1 MKISLFTALLPE
13 FTMEEIAQTAS
24 SLGYNGLELRVCDM
38 TEKMK
43 ASGVSFWGEHKN
55 DIGIKNFREKVPG
68 IKRVCEKY
76 KLEIPLL
83 ATYCMT
89 FERDQIEEVAKSM
102 GLLGV
107 KAFRVRPPWF
117 MRAENPDPD
126 FRKLSKETEKDME
139 FIVKICEKHDLRA
152 CVETHMNSIAPSAAL
167 VMKII
172 DRFDPKYVGA
182 IYDPGNTMQ
191 EGSENLRLSI
201 QMLGKYLAHV
211 HVKNTKWTEQE
222 KKKDGTRVFKPEMA
236 KLNEGFLDL
245 KQVFDELKLAGYNGW
260 LSVEDFT
267 VKADKKACLKEDI
280 NYMRRLWN

>member
-13 FTMEEIAQTAS
+13 FGMEEIAQTAS
-24 SLGYNGLELRVCDM
+24 SLGYSGLELRVCDL

-43 ASGVSFWGEHKN
+43 AGGVSFWGEHKN
-55 DIGIKNFREKVPG
+55 DIGVKNFREKVPG

-76 KLEIPLL
+76 KLEIPML

-89 FERDQIEEVAKSM
+89 FERDLIEEIAKNM

-107 KAFRVRPPWF
+107 RAFRVRPPWY
-117 MRAENPDPD
+117 MRAESPNPD
-126 FRKLSKETEKDME
+126 FRKLSEATDKDMA
-139 FIVKICEKHDLRA
+139 FIVKVCEKHDLRA

-167 VMKII
+167 VMKVIGK
-172 DRFDPKYVGA
+172 FDPKYVGA

-201 QMLGKYLAHV
+201 QMFGEYLAHV
-211 HVKNTKWTEQE
+211 HVENIKWTEQE
-222 KKKDGTRVFKPEMA
+222 KRPDGTGVFKPEMA
-236 KLNEGFLDL
+236 KLNEGFLDI
-245 KQVFDELKLAGYNGW
+245 KQFFDELKLAGYKGW

-267 VKADKKACLKEDI
+267 VKDDKKGCLKEDI
-280 NYMRRLWN
+280 DYIQKLWN

>member
-1 MKISLFTALLPE
+1 
-13 FTMEEIAQTAS
+13 MEEIAQTAS
-24 SLGYNGLELRVCDM
+24 SLGYNGLELRVSDL

-43 ASGVSFWGEHKN
+43 ANGVSFWGEHRN
-55 DIGIKNFREKVPG
+55 DIGVKNFREKIPE
-68 IKRVCEKY
+68 IKRFCEKY

-89 FERDQIEEVAKSM
+89 FEHEQIEEIAKNM

-107 KAFRVRPPWF
+107 RTFRVRPPWF

-126 FRKLSKETEKDME
+126 FRQLSKETEKDME
-139 FIVKICEKHDLRA
+139 FIVNVCKRHNLRA

-167 VMKII
+167 AMKII
-172 DRFDPKYVGA
+172 GRFDPKYVGA

-201 QMLGKYLAHV
+201 QMLGEYLAHV
-211 HVKNTKWTEQE
+211 HVKNTKWTEQA
-222 KKKDGTRVFKPEMA
+222 KRKDGTRVFKPEMA
-236 KLNEGFLDL
+236 KLSEGFLDI
-245 KQVFDELKLAGYNGW
+245 KQFFDELKLAGYNGW
-260 LSVEDFT
+260 MSVEDFT

-280 NYMRRLWN
+280 EYIKMLWN